1 MDGLRRLRE
10 PAAFGVLAVLLL
22 QVLIEWVGF
31 VGYGY
36 VVSRMPETLTIIV
49 LGLIVASCVLG
60 KRTAHARMLTVLAM
74 IGSVLSIL
82 TSVTLAIIAPVVEP
96 VSPVITWL
104 DLLLNLMVPVL
115 VVLGLAKLLSRGPAV
130 EHTTL
135 TSDAD
140 SDVTESAQPAL
151 PSAQLEPVWQPDSA
165 SGAAWHTAGDAALGA
180 PAAGWGTPGE
190 ASGWHPISDEE
201 DPSRADRAG
210 REP

>member
-1 MDGLRRLRE
+1 VDGLRRLRE

-22 QVLIEWVGF
+22 QLLIEWVGL

-36 VVSRMPETLTIIV
+36 VRSRTPETLTIIV

-96 VSPVITWL
+96 VSPIITWL
-104 DLLLNLMVPVL
+104 DLLLNLVVPVL
-115 VVLGLAKLLSRGPAV
+115 VVLGLAKLLSRGSAV
-130 EHTTL
+130 EDTTM
-135 TSDAD
+135 TSTN
-140 SDVTESAQPAL
+140 SDPTESAQPAL
-151 PSAQLEPVWQPDSA
+151 PSAQVEPVWQPDSA

-190 ASGWHPISDEE
+190 AGGWHPISDEE

-210 REP
+210 RES